1 MGKRNCMVLLL
12 SCTAII
18 LFYVGQLPFM
28 KQYFG
33 QLGQADRNLP
43 PIAVAVSAINSNGV
57 TERSPDQSLTDNEQ
71 EPLALIM
78 KEAEQRRIEPQD
90 ATIDRV
96 WKAIPGYNG
105 KEVDIERTLQ
115 LSKDWTPG
123 TKLPLVWREITPDVS
138 LEDLPVEP
146 IYKGNPNKPMVALM
160 VNVAW
165 GNEYLPS
172 MLKTLDDENVR
183 ATFFFDGTWLSKNL
197 QLAKEIAERGHEV
210 SNHGYSHKDM
220 SKLGRQQAIDEIS
233 KTEKLLQEELG
244 VTNQWF
250 APPSGDF
257 DQETVEI
264 AHELKLRTVL
274 WTIDTVDWMKPAP
287 ESIVN
292 KISRR
297 LEPGALILMHP
308 TESSSSALSSIIR
321 EIKARDM
328 VLGTVSELLSTNRVP
343 DKEDRLFYGINN

>member
-1 MGKRNCMVLLL
+1 MAILL
-12 SCTAII
+12 SFTAAL
-18 LFYVGQLPFM
+18 LFLFGQLPFM
-28 KQYFG
+28 DEFFG
-33 QLGQADRNLP
+33 QLKPGEQESWPAAALITNGQRP
-43 PIAVAVSAINSNGV
+43 VPS
-57 TERSPDQSLTDNEQ
+57 TERDAVDQEL
-71 EPLALIM
+71 LAAIH
-78 KEAEQRRIEPQD
+78 KEAERGNVAPID
-90 ATIDRV
+90 ASIDRV

-105 KEVDIERTLQ
+105 KEVDVERSLQ

-123 TKLPLVWREITPDVS
+123 GKLSLVWREVRPQVS

-146 IYKGNPNKPMVALM
+146 IYKGNPNKPMVSLM

-183 ATFFFDGTWLSKNL
+183 ATFFFDGTWLNKNID
-197 QLAKEIAERGHEV
+197 LAKEIAERGHEV

-220 SKLGRQQAIDEIS
+220 SRLGRQQAIEEIA
-233 KTEKLLQEELG
+233 KTEKLLKEELG
-244 VTNQWF
+244 VENQWF

-274 WTIDTVDWMKPAP
+274 WTIDTVDWKKPSP
-287 ESIVN
+287 DSIVN

-308 TESSSSALSSIIR
+308 TESSSEALSSIIR
-321 EIKARDM
+321 EVKARDM

>member
-1 MGKRNCMVLLL
+1 MAILL
-12 SCTAII
+12 SCAGVI
-18 LFYVGQLPFM
+18 LLLMGQLPFM
-28 KQYFG
+28 SEYFG
-33 QLGQADRNLP
+33 QLKPGRQSTQP
-43 PIAVAVSAINSNGV
+43 AVSLKQAGYGSLEITEGTASEEERLAAIV
-57 TERSPDQSLTDNEQ
+57 
-71 EPLALIM
+71 
-78 KEAEQRRIEPQD
+78 KEAEQRNVAPMN
-90 ATIDRV
+90 ATLDRV

-105 KEVDIERTLQ
+105 KEVDVERSLQ
-115 LSKDWTPG
+115 LAKDWVPG
-123 TKLPLVWREITPDVS
+123 TKLPLVWKEIRPQIS

-146 IYKGNPNKPMVALM
+146 IYKGNPHKPMVTLM

-183 ATFFFDGTWLSKNL
+183 ATFFFDGTWLSKNMD
-197 QLAKEIAERGHEV
+197 LAKEIAERGHEV

-220 SKLGRQQAIDEIS
+220 SKLNRQQAIDEIA
-233 KTEKLLQEELG
+233 KTEKLLQDGLG
-244 VTNQWF
+244 VQNQWF

-264 AHELKLRTVL
+264 AYELKLRTVL
-274 WTIDTVDWMKPAP
+274 WTIDTVDWMKPTP

-308 TESSSSALSSIIR
+308 TESSSIALPSIIR
-321 EIKARDM
+321 EVKARDM